1 MSNHSSLNNKKRWI
15 RWDLGNPKIKKFDES
30 EFDNYLELEE
40 ARERNKNGSQIILN
54 QVEDDSKII
63 FPDRN
68 IWIGSLTFP
77 LMKSEYDKINKLEGI
92 ELFKVPGTY
101 TILVGV
107 GVMFNDEK
115 IKKSVESVLRAENFT
130 S

>member
-1 MSNHSSLNNKKRWI
+1 M
-15 RWDLGNPKIKKFDES
+15 GNPKTKKFDES

-54 QVEDDSKII
+54 QVEDDSRIV

-115 IKKSVESVLRAENFT
+115 VKKSVESVLRAEHFT